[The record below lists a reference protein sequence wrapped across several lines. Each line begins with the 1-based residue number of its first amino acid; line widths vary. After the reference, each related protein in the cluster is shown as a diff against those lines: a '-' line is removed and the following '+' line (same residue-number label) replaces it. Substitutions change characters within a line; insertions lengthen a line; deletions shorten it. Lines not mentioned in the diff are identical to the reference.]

1 MVNVMIVE
9 DQKMVRMLL
18 ESYINKHEG
27 YNVAASIPGAYQA
40 PEICNTMPIDLV
52 IMDVQT
58 KERENGLVATERIK
72 REHPEIK
79 VVIATSLADHD
90 VLKKA
95 KACGADSMW
104 YKDADEE
111 TIENVVRL
119 TMKGEHIFPDAPPT
133 VNIGTAR
140 STEFTKTELKIL
152 RYIIRGVSYASIS
165 ESLGVEVTTVKYH
178 VTNMLQKTNL
188 KNKLQLALAVTDVK
202 LIAELD
208 DGE

>member
-27 YNVAASIPGAYQA
+27 YKVAASIPGAYQA

-111 TIENVVRL
+111 TIENVVRR
-119 TMKGEHIFPDAPPT
+119 TMNGEHIFPDAPPT